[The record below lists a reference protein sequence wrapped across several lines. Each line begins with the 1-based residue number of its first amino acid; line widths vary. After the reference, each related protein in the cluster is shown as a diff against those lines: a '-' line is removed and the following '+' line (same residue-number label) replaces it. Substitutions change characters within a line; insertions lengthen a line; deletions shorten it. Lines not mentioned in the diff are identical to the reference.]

1 MKFNKI
7 KIVLAGMMVL
17 GICTLNTGK
26 AFASD
31 LNSTPINDEIIQQQL
46 EAFDDIDK
54 EIKENGVQVDKES
67 TEKNARSYPTR
78 KGVVLVT
85 KDGSFG
91 SLVGHA
97 GIIYSSGST
106 VESFPDGGVA
116 TYSNTWNTRYKKVYG
131 ASVSGTSA
139 TQDASAA
146 NVAYSYRGKP
156 YNWNFLNINTTSSF
170 YCSQLV
176 YRGYLDAT
184 GKNLNQGGGIVSPI
198 DLIQSSNTYTIY
210 TQGV

>member
-1 MKFNKI
+1 MKLKKLKI
-7 KIVLAGMMVL
+7 FLASIMVFGM
-17 GICTLNTGK
+17 CNLNVVST
-26 AFASD
+26 FASEKNT
-31 LNSTPINDEIIQQQL
+31 LPINNIAIQQQL
-46 EAFDDIDK
+46 EAFDAIDQ
-54 EIKENGVQVDKES
+54 EIKENGIQLDKGAS
-67 TEKNARSYPTR
+67 EKSARAYPTR
-78 KGVVLVT
+78 KGVILVT

-91 SLVGHA
+91 SLVGHV

-156 YNWNFLNINTTSSF
+156 
-170 YCSQLV
+170 
-176 YRGYLDAT
+176 
-184 GKNLNQGGGIVSPI
+184 
-198 DLIQSSNTYTIY
+198 
-210 TQGV
+210 